1 MLYVFLCHSQDIHRT
16 ACQGKIDRLDSLL
29 QSTDL
34 HAQDD
39 QGRSLLHWAVGCNQ
53 HEVFAHLVALGI
65 DINWEDREGNTALYV
80 AVQFDRDSLF
90 DQLIELQADQSWI
103 AKEGAQLLERA
114 ILDQRLSYVKKL
126 VNLGVE
132 LEVTNAWGSTPL
144 VIAARIGADE
154 IATWLREQGADESKI
169 QALTMKGPYMGQQP
183 PGLNRAVFAPNFISI
198 EQYEFGSVF
207 SKDGTEFF
215 YAVALGNKPIV
226 RYSKLIEGVWSQP
239 ETILSHDKYGFNDP
253 FLSPDES
260 RLYFISKRNMEGTDA
275 KEDHDIWYV
284 ERQSSGW
291 SEPINAGTNINSSD
305 NEYYISFTTDG
316 TMYFASNVNAE
327 GDTKQSNQDIYYAP
341 FVDGEFQKAVR
352 LPDEI
357 NTAAYEADVFVD
369 PEEAYLIFCSRRA
382 EGFGRGDMY
391 ISFKDENGS
400 WTQATNMGNLV
411 NTEYHELC
419 PFVTADG
426 KYLFYTS
433 NQDIYWVGAE
443 VIEQLRKEAFSE

>member
-1 MLYVFLCHSQDIHRT
+1 MQIRHLTCSLLVLYVFLCHSQDIHRT

-169 QALTMKGPYMGQQP
+169 QEPWSLDIAYSNCQSGHLKRQIKQ
-183 PGLNRAVFAPNFISI
+183 NR
-198 EQYEFGSVF
+198 SV
-207 SKDGTEFF
+207 
-215 YAVALGNKPIV
+215 
-226 RYSKLIEGVWSQP
+226 R
-239 ETILSHDKYGFNDP
+239 
-253 FLSPDES
+253 
-260 RLYFISKRNMEGTDA
+260 
-275 KEDHDIWYV
+275 
-284 ERQSSGW
+284 
-291 SEPINAGTNINSSD
+291 
-305 NEYYISFTTDG
+305 
-316 TMYFASNVNAE
+316 
-327 GDTKQSNQDIYYAP
+327 
-341 FVDGEFQKAVR
+341 
-352 LPDEI
+352 
-357 NTAAYEADVFVD
+357 
-369 PEEAYLIFCSRRA
+369 
-382 EGFGRGDMY
+382 
-391 ISFKDENGS
+391 
-400 WTQATNMGNLV
+400 
-411 NTEYHELC
+411 
-419 PFVTADG
+419 
-426 KYLFYTS
+426 
-433 NQDIYWVGAE
+433 
-443 VIEQLRKEAFSE
+443 